1 MALTNFAVNRRIAWV
16 VLLAALGLQS
26 CARKSDL
33 SAQDRE
39 ALIARTVGD
48 WQDIYDARTIMHFK
62 ADGSLMM
69 NSVAEN
75 RSCTYNFPDSKHI
88 RLDCM
93 YSQGTRYAQD
103 WGFALVDDKMMISDG
118 HETGAYR
125 RK

>member
-1 MALTNFAVNRRIAWV
+1 MTSTNFAINRRMGWV
-16 VLLAALGLQS
+16 VLLAALCLQS
-26 CARKSDL
+26 CTKKSDL
-33 SAQDRE
+33 SAQERE

-48 WQDIYDARTIMHFK
+48 WQDIYNARAIMHFK

-75 RSCTYNFPDSKHI
+75 RSCTYTFPDSKHI

-103 WGFALVDDKMMISDG
+103 WGFALEDDKMKISDG
-118 HETGAYR
+118 HETGTYQ